1 MLSYAITDAST
12 LNFASLEEDLQRF
25 AKRADM
31 ILYRDKQ
38 NAQYAVDAK
47 RFVQEAKRHAFDKI
61 LLHNDLTLA
70 DSLKADGVHFS
81 SDNIEK
87 ISLAKQRGL
96 FVILSTHTLEEA
108 KRAEALGTDMIT
120 FSPVFETP
128 GKGAPVGLKKLSEI
142 VSSVSIPVIAL
153 GGIISIEQI
162 KACENAG
169 AAGFASIRYFK

>member
-38 NAQYAVDAK
+38 NTHYTDNAKKFIDTAK
-47 RFVQEAKRHAFDKI
+47 RYDFDKI
-61 LLHNDLTLA
+61 LLHNDFILA
-70 DSLKADGVHFS
+70 DTLKADGVHFS
-81 SDNIEK
+81 SDNSNK
-87 ISLAKQRGL
+87 IPLAKQAGL
-96 FVILSTHTLEEA
+96 FVILSTHTLQEA
-108 KRAEALGTDMIT
+108 QRAEALGADMIT
-120 FSPVFETP
+120 FSPVFDTP
-128 GKGAPVGLKKLSEI
+128 GKGAPVGLDKLSEV

-153 GGIISIEQI
+153 GGILTEEQI

-169 AAGFASIRYFK
+169 AEGFASIRYFK